1 MIEFLQVVLAAIAL
15 LGAVATAFSRDPFD
29 KLIALGVMIGGIIPF
44 IVDRGY
50 LDVAVAVALLAPIT
64 TIFVL
69 TLAWRRD
76 GHGA

>member
-1 MIEFLQVVLAAIAL
+1 MIEFLQVILAVIVL
-15 LGAVATAFSRDPFD
+15 LGAFATALSRDPFN
-29 KLIALGVMIGGIIPF
+29 KLIALGVMIGGIMPF

-50 LDVAVAVALLAPIT
+50 LDVAVVVALVAPVT

-76 GHGA
+76 EHGA